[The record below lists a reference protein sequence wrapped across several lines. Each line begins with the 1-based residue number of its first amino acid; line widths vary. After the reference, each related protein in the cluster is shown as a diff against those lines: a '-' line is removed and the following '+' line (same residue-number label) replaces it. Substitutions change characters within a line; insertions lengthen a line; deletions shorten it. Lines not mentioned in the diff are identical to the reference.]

1 MHIITSY
8 QLANKNTPEL
18 RALYAATFNALVQ
31 SNAACIQRSNIL
43 ASLENISRA
52 MCCSEL

>member
-1 MHIITSY
+1 MKLIT
-8 QLANKNTPEL
+8 QFELANKNIPEL
-18 RALYAATFNALVQ
+18 RAIYAATHNALIR

-52 MCCSEL
+52 MCCYNK